1 MASASDT
8 LKNLSVRPEGRD
20 NVNLLMPKLQ
30 YRFRVAF
37 TNFGIGSDAE
47 GSVTLTRQ
55 VIDVAR
61 PQLQFAKITVPVYN
75 SQIYLAGKHSWQP
88 LTCNIRDDASGF
100 VSKAVGAQL
109 QRQLDFYEQASAASG
124 SDYKFQMNIDILDGG
139 NGVKDPTILEQWE
152 LAGCYLEQANYNQL
166 NYATSEAV
174 QIALTISYDNAVQT
188 DGAGALIGVG
198 GPGTI
203 ADTVSGPDQ
212 GTATA

>member
-61 PQLQFAKITVPVYN
+61 PQLQFEKITVPVYN
-75 SQIYLAGKHSWQP
+75 SQIYLAGKHAWQP
-88 LTCNIRDDASGF
+88 LTINIRDDASGV

-124 SDYKFQMNIDILDGG
+124 SDYKFGMSIDILDGG
-139 NGVKDPTILEQWE
+139 NGVKDPTILEQWQ
-152 LAGCYLEQANYNQL
+152 LAGCYLEQSNYNQL
-166 NYATSEAV
+166 NYATSDV
-174 QIALTISYDNAVQT
+174 VSISLTISFDNAVQT

-198 GPGTI
+198 GPGSI
-203 ADTVSGPDQ
+203 SDSVSAPDQ
-212 GTATA
+212 GVATA

>member
-88 LTCNIRDDASGF
+88 LTCNIRDDASGI

-166 NYATSEAV
+166 NYAT
-174 QIALTISYDNAVQT
+174 
-188 DGAGALIGVG
+188 
-198 GPGTI
+198 
-203 ADTVSGPDQ
+203 
-212 GTATA
+212 